1 MTSRPVLCS
10 TSLWLGVLLLGGL
23 LLPSSGRAQSAPASE
38 TTPLAQALERLS
50 ADAQVSLV
58 YESALVQGQTT
69 RCPVEPAAPAATL
82 NCLLD
87 DTGLDFVQTSAG
99 TYVVKP
105 DVRRPPR
112 TDTLRGVIWDR
123 RENAPL
129 RGVHVQLADGTT
141 GTASDRDGHFQLPDL
156 VAGRHTL
163 VVSRLGYETKTVE
176 ATVRPGRPATRDTIA
191 LASTPVALAPVVVD
205 ASPSSVLDPS
215 RRHDVVSPD
224 QLTKTGPRGTP
235 SVAHAAGTL
244 MGITQTA
251 PYADLH
257 LQGGAAGDHE
267 VRLDGV
273 PVRNPTTAGRLLGA
287 FSPLALDGLT
297 AQKAGFGALRGDVL
311 SGVVD
316 LEHDLDRPDARHAT
330 LRVDPVS
337 LNGRADGT
345 VELGGTTVA
354 AMGTARTSLWD
365 VHRARSLTSL
375 IDTWAV
381 LDPTLTAAQLTADT
395 SLADASFAGQRARPQ
410 SRFHDVH
417 AAAEIEFAPGRRLD
431 VSAYH
436 GASRLGADLVVG
448 TDGQVS
454 NGQTGNFEGNRP
466 ITLPTSDR
474 YEWTNTAAQVRY
486 ESTLSD
492 RTTGALQASLSRY
505 RAHSQYEVG
514 ELRGRPSSVRPRPRS
529 PGSRADNAVTEVEL
543 DGTVDVSLPD
553 RTRLSFSGRFTSF
566 DTRVDLANA
575 FVGPLQHETRRSR
588 LTVAGEAEVGL
599 GPSVTVEGG
608 LRLTARPNAGGLFA
622 EPRAALQYQ
631 PSASGL
637 GDLALR
643 VGGGLYRKFTTQFGL
658 LRDGATAVVPS
669 TQVWTPVPPDLE
681 PPRTYHLASSLH
693 WRPRSSWT
701 VGAEGYVKW
710 QPHLLAVDYPAAIDE
725 PDLLSP
731 SAVLSPSRGTA
742 YGGGVHVSYEG
753 AAGTSTLRYSY
764 TQARRTF
771 PGRFDGRRVP
781 TPWTE
786 PHHLSLE
793 TRVPL
798 GDVLSADLRGTGI
811 WGRSWGYRRSYYAY
825 LRPEALDNDTNHR
838 PEVDRPGDHVLPPL
852 YRLDASLVAEH
863 SWGDVS
869 VTGRIGLLNVLG
881 RANVADWGLR
891 PGGDESVERW
901 ARTLPGRRSIVS
913 LEIRY

>member
-1 MTSRPVLCS
+1 MTSR
-10 TSLWLGVLLLGGL
+10 SLLWRTLLGLGLLLLGGAA
-23 LLPSSGRAQSAPASE
+23 LPDASVRAQSEPMA
-38 TTPLAQALERLS
+38 LAQALERLS
-50 ADAQVSLV
+50 ADAQVNLV
-58 YESALVQGQTT
+58 YESGLVQGRDT
-69 RCPVEPAAPAATL
+69 RCPVEAAAPAATL

-87 DTGLDFVQTSAG
+87 GTGLDFVQTSGG
-99 TYVVKP
+99 TYVITP
-105 DVRRPPR
+105 DVRRPPQ

-123 RENAPL
+123 RKDAPL
-129 RGVHVQLADGTT
+129 ADVHVQSADGTT
-141 GTASDRDGHFQLPDL
+141 GTVSDREGHFQFPDL

-191 LASTPVALAPVVVD
+191 LASTPVALDPVVVD
-205 ASPSSVLDPS
+205 AAPPPVLDAS
-215 RRHDVVSPD
+215 RRHDTLSPD
-224 QLTKTGPRGTP
+224 RLTETSPRGTP

-244 MGITQTA
+244 MGITRSA

-297 AQKAGFGALRGDVL
+297 ARKAGFGALRGDVL
-311 SGVVD
+311 SGVVE
-316 LEHDLDRPDARHAT
+316 LEHDLDRPDARHAA

-345 VELGGTTVA
+345 VELGSATVE

-365 VHRARSLTSL
+365 VHRARSLSSL

-381 LDPTLTAAQLTADT
+381 LDPTLTAAQLSADT
-395 SLADASFAGQRARPQ
+395 SLADLSFAGQRARPQ

-417 AAAEIEFAPGRRLD
+417 AAAEIEFDPDRRLD

-436 GASRLGADLVVG
+436 GASRLGADLVIG
-448 TDGQVS
+448 TDEQFS
-454 NGQTGNFEGNRP
+454 SDAPQNLEGGSR
-466 ITLPTSDR
+466 IELPTSDR
-474 YEWTNTAAQVRY
+474 YEWTNTVAQARY

-505 RAHSQYEVG
+505 RAHSHYEIG
-514 ELRGRPSSVRPRPRS
+514 ELRGRPSSVRPTPRT
-529 PGSRADNAVTEVEL
+529 PGSRADNAVTEVAL
-543 DGTVDVSLPD
+543 DGTVDVSLSD
-553 RTRLSFSGRFTSF
+553 RSRLSVSGTFLSLATQ
-566 DTRVDLANA
+566 VDLTNA
-575 FVGPLQHETRRSR
+575 FVGRLRHETRRSR
-588 LTVAGEAEVGL
+588 FTAAGEAEVGL
-599 GPSVTVEGG
+599 GSRLTVEGG

-622 EPRAALQYQ
+622 EPRAALRYHA
-631 PSASGL
+631 PESGV

-643 VGGGLYRKFTTQFGL
+643 VGGGLYRRFTTQFGL

-681 PPRTYHLASSLH
+681 PPRTYHLASTLH

-701 VGAEGYVKW
+701 VGAEGYLKR
-710 QPHLLAVDYPAAIDE
+710 QPHLLAVDYPAAIE
-725 PDLLSP
+725 NTAPLSP
-731 SAVLSPSRGTA
+731 SAVLSPSRGRA

-753 AAGTSTLRYSY
+753 ALGTNTLRYSY
-764 TQARRTF
+764 SRARRTF
-771 PGRFDGRRVP
+771 PGRFEGRRVP

-786 PHHLSLE
+786 PHHLTLE
-793 TRVPL
+793 MRAPI
-798 GDVLSADLRGTGI
+798 GEVLSVDLQGTGI
-811 WGRSWGYRRSYYAY
+811 WGRRWGYRRSYYAY
-825 LRPEALDNDTNHR
+825 LPANAPTF
-838 PEVDRPGDHVLPPL
+838 DRPSDHVLPPL

-869 VTGRIGLLNVLG
+869 VTGRIGLLNALG
-881 RANVADWGLR
+881 RENVADWGLR
-891 PGGDESVERW
+891 PDGNRSVERW

>member
-1 MTSRPVLCS
+1 MSPPVPGNV
-10 TSLWLGVLLLGGL
+10 SLWLGLLLLGGL
-23 LLPSSGRAQSAPASE
+23 LLPSSSGRAQSVPASE

-58 YESALVQGQTT
+58 YASALVEGHVT
-69 RCPVEPAAPAATL
+69 RCSVEATTPAATL
-82 NCLLD
+82 HCLLD
-87 DTGLDFVQTSAG
+87 DTGLDYVQTSAG
-99 TYVVKP
+99 TYVIRP

-112 TDTLRGVIWDR
+112 TDTLRGVIWNR
-123 RENAPL
+123 RDDTPL
-129 RGVHVQLADGTT
+129 ADAHVQLADGTT
-141 GTASDRDGHFQLPDL
+141 GTVSDREGHFRLPDL

-163 VVSRLGYETKTVE
+163 VVSRLGYDTKTVA
-176 ATVRPGRPATRDTIA
+176 ATVRPGRPATPDTIA
-191 LASTPVALAPVVVD
+191 LAPTPVALAPVVVD
-205 ASPSSVLDPS
+205 AAPTSVLDRS
-215 RRHDVVSPD
+215 RRHDVVSAD
-224 QLTKTGPRGTP
+224 RLTETSPRGTP

-244 MGITQTA
+244 MGISQTA

-257 LQGGAAGDHE
+257 LQGGAAGAHE

-287 FSPLALDGLT
+287 FSPLALDALT
-297 AQKAGFGALRGDVL
+297 ARKAGFGALRGDVL
-311 SGVVD
+311 SGVVE
-316 LEHDLDRPDARHAT
+316 LEHALDRPDARHAT

-337 LNGRADGT
+337 LNGRADGAVDLGGAT
-345 VELGGTTVA
+345 VE

-381 LDPTLTAAQLTADT
+381 LDPVLTAAQVGADT
-395 SLADASFAGQRARPQ
+395 SFADASFAGRRARPQ

-417 AAAEIEFAPGRRLD
+417 AAAEIEFEPGRRLS

-448 TDGQVS
+448 SDGSFSSDAPQ
-454 NGQTGNFEGNRP
+454 NLEGASR
-466 ITLPTSDR
+466 IELPTSDR
-474 YEWTNTAAQVRY
+474 YEWTNTVAQARY
-486 ESTLSD
+486 ASTLSG
-492 RTTGALQASLSRY
+492 RTTGSLQASLSRY
-505 RAHSQYEVG
+505 RAHSRYEVG
-514 ELRGRPSSVRPRPRS
+514 ELRGRPSSVPPTSRTL
-529 PGSRADNAVTEVEL
+529 GSRADNAITEVRL

-553 RTRLSFSGRFTSF
+553 RTHLSFSGQFTSF
-566 DTRVDLANA
+566 GTQVDLANA
-575 FVGPLQHETRRSR
+575 FVGPLRHETRRSR
-588 LTVAGEAEVGL
+588 LTAAGEAEVGL

-631 PSASGL
+631 PSVPGL
-637 GDLALR
+637 GALDVR
-643 VGGGLYRKFTTQFGL
+643 VGGGLYRQFTTQFGL

-669 TQVWTPVPPDLE
+669 AQVWTPVPPGLE
-681 PPRTYHLASSLH
+681 PPRTYHLASTLH

-701 VGAEGYVKW
+701 VGAEGYLKW
-710 QPHLLAVDYPAAIDE
+710 QPHLLAVDYPAAIDD

-742 YGGGVHVSYEG
+742 HGGGVHVSYESSG
-753 AAGTSTLRYSY
+753 GTGTLRYSY
-764 TQARRTF
+764 THARRTF

-781 TPWTE
+781 TPWTT
-786 PHHLSLE
+786 PHRLSLE
-793 TRVPL
+793 ARVPL

-825 LRPEALDNDTNHR
+825 LRPEALDDGSG
-838 PEVDRPGDHVLPPL
+838 PDVERPGDHVLPPL